1 MSIAE
6 NPLTGPMRK
15 SMGNFTM
22 YSYNGMNIVRS
33 KAYKIRDPK
42 TEKQLN
48 NRERMTVVAEM
59 YRAFSSIIA
68 LGFPEDREGKAPQNM
83 FVSANFSSAFIMAD
97 NKPVI
102 SYPRLLVAKGSLPA
116 VKITEAF
123 TDTAGIT
130 VRYDA
135 EDTFPDVTPTDEIVG
150 CAWLKT
156 GELLIA
162 RQMMGFE
169 TMGTVLLKYPN
180 LKATDVTACYV
191 FVLRGD
197 GTKASNSVWVEVK

>member
-1 MSIAE
+1 MSIAD

-22 YSYNGMNIVRS
+22 YSYNGLNIVRS
-33 KAYKIRDPK
+33 KTSRHRDAK

-59 YRAFSSIIA
+59 YRVFGSIIA
-68 LGFPEDREGKAPQNM
+68 WGFPEDREGKAPQNM
-83 FVSANFSSAFIMAD
+83 FVSANFSTAFD
-97 NKPVI
+97 TTGKKPVI

-123 TDTAGIT
+123 TDAAGIT

-135 EDTFPDVTPTDEIVG
+135 EGTYPEVTPTDEIIG
-150 CAWLKT
+150 CARLKT
-156 GELLIA
+156 GELLIT
-162 RQMMGFE
+162 RQLMGFE
-169 TMGTVLLKYPN
+169 MMGTVLLKYPN

-197 GTKASNSVWVEVK
+197 GSKASNSVWVEVT